1 MIWFCKM
8 NKKKL
13 LITGSCGFKFSNF
26 IRYVLKNKTEYSVV
40 SIDSIKDQKHL
51 NSIFSNKGHTFYMG
65 DITDTNFVNNVF
77 SIEKPDVV
85 IHGAEENISPH
96 IETIKTNVLGTQI
109 LLNAAKD
116 NGTEHFI
123 LSSSAKVYGNLQLSF
138 KEEDAA
144 AFRVNNTYTSSK
156 FSAELFVQS
165 SGLKYNI
172 IRPSN
177 LYGPKQGIH
186 NLIPTIIATLLLKSD
201 KDNVLL
207 YGKGEHTREW
217 THIQDFCQG
226 ILDIIEKGKENEI
239 YNISSEQE
247 FSNIEVFQEI
257 CNVFKNE
264 YNLDC
269 YNKVQFM
276 DDIYNSNLRRSLN
289 NQKLLSIG
297 FEPKFKFKE
306 SIKSVVQWYNNNQ
319 WYIR

>member
-1 MIWFCKM
+1 M

-40 SIDSIKDQKHL
+40 SIDAIKDQKHL
-51 NSIFSNKGHTFYMG
+51 NTIYSNKGHTFYMG
-65 DITDTNFVNNVF
+65 DITDVHFINNVF
-77 SIEKPDVV
+77 NIEKPDIV

-96 IETIKTNVLGTQI
+96 IETIKTNVLGTQV
-109 LLNAAKD
+109 LLNASKD
-116 NGTEHFI
+116 NNVERFI
-123 LSSSAKVYGNLQLSF
+123 LSSTGKIYANEL
-138 KEEDAA
+138 
-144 AFRVNNTYTSSK
+144 NNNENFGTNPNTIYSSSK
-156 FSAELFVQS
+156 FSAELLVKA

-201 KDNVLL
+201 NDNVLL
-207 YGKGEHTREW
+207 YGKGEHIREW
-217 THIQDFCQG
+217 LHIQDFCQG

-239 YNISSEQE
+239 YNISSKQE

-276 DDIYNSNLRRSLN
+276 DDIYNSGLRRSLN
-289 NQKLLSIG
+289 NEKLLSIG
-297 FEPKFKFKE
+297 WEPKFKFKE
-306 SIKSVVQWYNNNQ
+306 SINSVTHWYYNNQ
-319 WYIR
+319 WYIK